1 MYMST
6 DTSDIYDDGY
16 GYDGSAEFN
25 VKVIYKKV
33 GLKPNGIF
41 ALAIECYSCAYE
53 KAENHSIHYFRVE
66 SDAMEFVNIL
76 QLHAKKSI
84 QAK

>member
-1 MYMST
+1 MST
-6 DTSDIYDDGY
+6 DTSDTYDDGY
-16 GYDGSAEFN
+16 EYDDSAEFH

-53 KAENHSIHYFRVE
+53 KAESHSIHYFRVE
-66 SDAMEFVNIL
+66 SDAMEFVKIL
-76 QLHAKKSI
+76 ELHAKKSI
-84 QAK
+84 YPK

>member
-6 DTSDIYDDGY
+6 DTNDIYDDGY
-16 GYDGSAEFN
+16 GHDDSAEFN

-41 ALAIECYSCAYE
+41 ALAIECYSCAYI
-53 KAENHSIHYFRVE
+53 KASSYSIHYFRVE

-76 QLHAKKSI
+76 QLHAKKNI
-84 QAK
+84 AAK

>member
-6 DTSDIYDDGY
+6 DTYDDGY

-41 ALAIECYSCAYE
+41 GLAIECYSCAYE
-53 KAENHSIHYFRVE
+53 HSPSYSKYYFRVE
-66 SDAMEFVNIL
+66 SDAMEFVKIL

-84 QAK
+84 APK